1 MPNEIR
7 KWIPIGSVILACF
20 LLWYLSQPDVQ
31 METRSPVEKLTP
43 PSPAATFD
51 PPKGLRNPLDSST
64 VIPREKPGEKHMVH
78 LSTTTARGAAPEK
91 RAVRIDGIVWSRSM
105 PLVSINGRLL
115 REGARIP
122 QGRVLRIRPTSVRLE
137 INGKSVEKKV
147 MAP

>member
-1 MPNEIR
+1 
-7 KWIPIGSVILACF
+7 
-20 LLWYLSQPDVQ
+20 
-31 METRSPVEKLTP
+31 
-43 PSPAATFD
+43 
-51 PPKGLRNPLDSST
+51 
-64 VIPREKPGEKHMVH
+64 
-78 LSTTTARGAAPEK
+78 
-91 RAVRIDGIVWSRSM
+91 M